1 MACQKLYIQLSRI
14 SVNDL
19 FLYLFS
25 SFLKQL
31 EKRVVLMYKVV
42 YIASVML
49 LFKWHFNFR
58 CGF

>member
-31 EKRVVLMYKVV
+31 
-42 YIASVML
+42 
-49 LFKWHFNFR
+49 
-58 CGF
+58 